1 MMICVYEF
9 YFDERDVDYAN
20 KSYIYIY
27 VHLEIYR
34 SLMTVYFARGT
45 RGKYVYLRKF
55 FSFAVTSLTL
65 LFSKTF
71 KKQRSLDRT

>member
-27 VHLEIYR
+27 ICPSGNLPIVND
-34 SLMTVYFARGT
+34 SLFCT
-45 RGKYVYLRKF
+45 RHERKICL
-55 FSFAVTSLTL
+55 ST
-65 LFSKTF
+65 
-71 KKQRSLDRT
+71 